1 MPLRPAKINR
11 GNDGLA
17 PVLRIHGVDR
27 SMESFLALSP
37 RECKQ
42 VAVVRTLHETLFFR
56 GRKERGKKSES
67 KELRNRTYYNVDMR
81 ALINIRTCRMRMYI

>member
-1 MPLRPAKINR
+1 M
-11 GNDGLA
+11 
-17 PVLRIHGVDR
+17 
-27 SMESFLALSP
+27 
-37 RECKQ
+37 
-42 VAVVRTLHETLFFR
+42 LHETLFFR

>member
-37 RECKQ
+37 RECK
-42 VAVVRTLHETLFFR
+42 LELFERFTR
-56 GRKERGKKSES
+56 CCFFGEERKEGRKVKAKS
-67 KELRNRTYYNVDMR
+67 
-81 ALINIRTCRMRMYI
+81 